1 MKEYEK
7 AYKKSIIYKNSKDK
21 YKCYSKYLFKYMS
34 LFFGFILI
42 LNDLFVDSSYI
53 YIQPGKKYIFTFWE
67 PSRKIPGYLKLCIET
82 WKIFLPEYK
91 IEILDYNKVKSCLG
105 KKLFSTLIDKKMSKS
120 VQADGIRVAIL
131 QKYGGIWLDTDT
143 IVLGREFLN
152 DLKNTELAMFGDTIN
167 KSQHI
172 GFIYAKN
179 NSILINEWF
188 QQIISNANNYKKVI
202 SKKRLI
208 NDINWKNSFKKVYR
222 WNMYGN
228 EIVDPL
234 LRNIT
239 NKKYYSRLDK
249 YEMNILPEYKYFE
262 NTTLDNSQRYQLFY
276 FKKGDLEYI
285 IKNDKKGIILLHN
298 SWTPKKYRK
307 MTAKRFIKQDVR
319 IAKLLSK
326 ILNGTRLYIS
336 KNKK

>member
-7 AYKKSIIYKNSKDK
+7 AYKKNISYKTKPNKF
-21 YKCYSKYLFKYMS
+21 KCYAKYLLKYMS
-34 LFFGFILI
+34 LFICLNLI
-42 LNDLFVDSSYI
+42 YNDLFVDRSYI
-53 YIQPGKKYIFTFWE
+53 YIEPGKKYIFTFWE
-67 PSRKIPGYLKLCIET
+67 PTRKIPGYLKLCIET

-91 IEILDYNKVKSCLG
+91 IEILDYNKVKFYLG
-105 KKLFSTLIDKKMSKS
+105 EKLFSSIIDKKMSKS

-152 DLKNTELAMFGDTIN
+152 DLKNTELAMFGDIIN

-172 GFIYAKN
+172 GFIYSNN
-179 NSILINEWF
+179 NSILMDKWL
-188 QQIISNANNYKKVI
+188 QQIINNANNYKKVL

-208 NDINWKNSFKKVYR
+208 NDINWINSFKKVYT

-228 EIVDPL
+228 AIADPL

-239 NKKYYSRLDK
+239 NIKYYSRLDK
-249 YEMNILPEYKYFE
+249 YKMNILPEYKYFE
-262 NTTLDNSQRYQLFY
+262 NTTLDNIQRYQLFY
-276 FKKGDLEYI
+276 FKKGDIEYI
-285 IKNDKKGIILLHN
+285 FNNDKKGIILLHN
-298 SWTPKKYRK
+298 SWTPKKYKK

-319 IAKLLSK
+319 IAKLLMK
-326 ILNGTRLYIS
+326 ILNGTQLFNCNI
-336 KNKK
+336 KL